1 MSTSAIGRERRH
13 TLYFLNEIRAFAPV
27 FLDTEIDVSRI
38 QGHRAAAR
46 QEGRRISL
54 VTYVLHATARILA
67 GHPEANAGIRGHIRP
82 RVRRYESVSGK
93 LVLDKTLNGRRIVV
107 SAILPDLDRADLDEI
122 QRQVDHYRE
131 GDPALMEEYAGM
143 RTLHRLPWPLG
154 PAAYRRAVRPLGR
167 RQEFMGS
174 FSVSSLG
181 HRSVD
186 GFHSVGGTTITI
198 GVGQVV
204 DRPIVQDG
212 QIVSAPVMRLNLSFD
227 HRVIDGAEA
236 ADVLADIKSSLEH
249 HAGDPQQP
257 NSPHSRDVS
266 HSQENALR
274 R

>member
-27 FLDTEIDVSRI
+27 FLDTEIDVSGI

-46 QEGRRISL
+46 EEGRRISL
-54 VTYVLHATARILA
+54 VTYVLHATARVLA
-67 GHPEANAGIRGHIRP
+67 DHPEANAGIRGRVRP
-82 RVRRYESVSGK
+82 RVHHYESVSGK

-107 SAILPDLDRADLDEI
+107 SAILPDLDRADPDEI
-122 QRQVDHYRE
+122 QRQVDHYRK

-181 HRSVD
+181 HRPID

-198 GVGQVV
+198 GVGQVTE
-204 DRPIVQDG
+204 RPVVRDGRIVP
-212 QIVSAPVMRLNLSFD
+212 APVMRLNLSFD

-236 ADVLADIKSSLEH
+236 ADVLADIKSSLERYT
-249 HAGDPQQP
+249 ADPRQP
-257 NSPHSRDVS
+257 NGSANGDVA
-266 HSQENALR
+266 HSQENALKR
-274 R
+274 